1 MGSNIKG
8 AIYRD
13 NNLVIKEIKI
23 ENEYEIGTII
33 ISPITFDKFVF
44 ENDKYEINKILLL
57 KENENGFVLTNKK
70 SKDINIIKSFNKI
83 KIENEFFCLSGKDQ
97 FNILNYDKALNDSEK
112 SLNKCFE
119 KKYVRQIIVLDNKNI
134 VANISSS
141 LIGYYNYSKSKYD
154 KYFNNLNKYY
164 TIIDLCKLNN
174 NNFCFLSGSDDW
186 KDSSMILSIFDE
198 NFASKQQ
205 EIKNIKR
212 NDKISNHILFR
223 INNDNLVIIGESGF
237 IILNIQN
244 LEIVTIIE
252 TYPIYCSLK
261 LIKENP
267 NLEIYKYLAIII
279 KKDNYSFL
287 KIYKFIDNNFE
298 ESNEFNLYEYSSQIK
313 KFLKENLKKNVE
325 KKENVENDNIN
336 NNDFDNFNDNDI
348 VKDFDSDNDFDNVND
363 NDIVND
369 FDSDNDININK
380 FIEKYNEKK
389 KEVEDE
395 KEKKDEQN
403 KAKDEKNEIKDQ
415 KENEYFDFCHI
426 NFDMNYHIRNN
437 GNIILIIGINLF
449 NLNKRL
455 ITLLEIDLNKIQFH

>member
-8 AIYRD
+8 AIHRD

-23 ENEYEIGTII
+23 ENEYEIGTLI
-33 ISPITFDKFVF
+33 ISPNAFDKFVF

-70 SKDINIIKSFNKI
+70 SKGINIIKSFNKI

-174 NNFCFLSGSDDW
+174 NNFCFLSGSDW
-186 KDSSMILSIFDE
+186 SNRSMILSIFDE

-279 KKDNYSFL
+279 KKDNAFFL

-313 KFLKENLKKNVE
+313 KFLKENLKKSVE
-325 KKENVENDNIN
+325 KKENDEND
-336 NNDFDNFNDNDI
+336 DI
-348 VKDFDSDNDFDNVND
+348 YNSDSDNDND
-363 NDIVND
+363 NDR
-369 FDSDNDININK
+369 NI
-380 FIEKYNEKK
+380 
-389 KEVEDE
+389 KE
-395 KEKKDEQN
+395 
-403 KAKDEKNEIKDQ
+403 
-415 KENEYFDFCHI
+415 
-426 NFDMNYHIRNN
+426 
-437 GNIILIIGINLF
+437 ILINSF
-449 NLNKRL
+449 NNNKTL
-455 ITLLEIDLNKIQFH
+455 ITLLEIDLSKIQFH